1 MSSDVIIVSLL
12 ASDFVTETFEDVD
25 ILLWLLDHL
34 HSLLS
39 HAQHCAKHIKLL
51 FPENSD
57 S

>member
-25 ILLWLLDHL
+25 ILLWLLNHL

-39 HAQHCAKHIKLL
+39 HAQHCAEHIKLL